1 MARKTDD
8 IEGEVVTAAL
18 DIAEAEGWPAV
29 RLHRIAD
36 RTGLPLERI
45 GARFRD
51 VDAIADR
58 WFDRARAALLATP
71 EADLAGRT
79 GPERLAVAIER
90 WLDALEPHRRATL
103 QMLKG
108 KLYPSHPQHWVPLVF
123 SLSRLVHDILD
134 VARLAGDGRRR
145 QAQEVTL
152 TLVMLA
158 TLAQWARDRSEGQAR
173 SRAGLR
179 RRLRRSVLQ
188 DA

>member
-1 MARKTDD
+1 MARKAGD
-8 IEGEVVTAAL
+8 IESKVVTAAL
-18 DIAEAEGWPAV
+18 DIAEAEGWSAV

-36 RTGLPLERI
+36 LTGLPLEQI

-51 VDAIADR
+51 VDAIADC
-58 WFDRARAALLATP
+58 WFERARTALLATP
-71 EADLAGRT
+71 DEALAGHMA
-79 GPERLAVAIER
+79 PERLATVIER
-90 WLDALEPHRRATL
+90 WLDHLEPHRRATL
-103 QMLKG
+103 QMLRA

-134 VARLAGDGRRR
+134 VARLEGDGHRR

-158 TLAQWARDRSEGQAR
+158 TLAQWSRDRSEGATR
-173 SRAGLR
+173 TRAGLR
-179 RRLRRSVLQ
+179 RRLRRRVLQ

>member
-1 MARKTDD
+1 MARKAGD
-8 IEGEVVTAAL
+8 IESEVVSAAL
-18 DIAEAEGWPAV
+18 DIADAEGWGAV

-36 RTGLPLERI
+36 RIGLPLERI

-51 VDAIADR
+51 VDAIADC
-58 WFDRARAALLATP
+58 WFARARTALLATA
-71 EADLAGRT
+71 EAALADRT
-79 GPERLAVAIER
+79 GPERLAIAIER
-90 WLDALEPHRRATL
+90 WLDALEPHRRVTL
-103 QMLKG
+103 QMLRA

-134 VARLAGDGRRR
+134 VARLDGDGRRR

-158 TLAQWARDRSEGQAR
+158 TLAQWARDRSEGAER
-173 SRAGLR
+173 TRAGLR
-179 RRLRRSVLQ
+179 RRLRRAVLQ